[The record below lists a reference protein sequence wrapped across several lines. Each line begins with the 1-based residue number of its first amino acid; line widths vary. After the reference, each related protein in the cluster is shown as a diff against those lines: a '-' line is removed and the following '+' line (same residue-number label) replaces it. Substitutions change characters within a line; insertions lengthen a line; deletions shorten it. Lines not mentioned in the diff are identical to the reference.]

1 MEMMEKSC
9 GQFLAEL
16 AGKAPT
22 PGGGGT
28 AALVG
33 AAGVALG
40 NMVGSL
46 TTGKKKYAAVEAD
59 IQALNAQAETLRKEL
74 EQLVQADADAFAP
87 LAAAYGLPKDT
98 PEQAA
103 HKAAVLETALDAAA
117 DVPLQIMHRCA
128 AGIALAAQYAAKGS
142 VLAVSDAGCAAAL
155 CKAALQAASLN
166 VFINTKL
173 MTDRSHAAALDKQ
186 ADALLDEFV
195 PKADAVFAAVTQSLR
210 VQAPAR

>member
-1 MEMMEKSC
+1 MEMMEQSC
-9 GQFLAEL
+9 SRFLAEL
-16 AGKAPT
+16 AGKAPV

-46 TTGKKKYAAVEAD
+46 TTGKKKYTAVEAD
-59 IQALNAQAETLRKEL
+59 IQALNARAETLRREL
-74 EQLVQADADAFAP
+74 EALVQADAEAFAP
-87 LAAAYGLPKDT
+87 LAAAYRLPKET

-103 HKAAVLETALDAAA
+103 HKAAVLESALDAACA
-117 DVPLQIMHRCA
+117 VPLQIMEKCA
-128 AGIALAAQYAAKGS
+128 EGIALAGQYAAKGS

-173 MTDRSHAAALDKQ
+173 MTNREHAAALNAR
-186 ADALLDEFV
+186 ADALLNEYI
-195 PKADAVFAAVTQSLR
+195 PQADAVFASVTNQLR
-210 VQAPAR
+210 VK

>member
-1 MEMMEKSC
+1 MEMIKQSC
-9 GQFLAEL
+9 EQFLAEL

-40 NMVGSL
+40 SMVGSL
-46 TTGKKKYAAVEAD
+46 TVGKKKYAAVEAD
-59 IQALNAQAETLRKEL
+59 IQALNARADILRKEL
-74 EQLVQADADAFAP
+74 ETLVQADAEAFAP

-103 HKAAVLETALDAAA
+103 HK
-117 DVPLQIMHRCA
+117 
-128 AGIALAAQYAAKGS
+128 AKGS

-173 MTDRSHAAALDKQ
+173 MTDRVHAAELDAK
-186 ADALLDEFV
+186 ADKLLGEFV
-195 PKADAVFAAVTQSLR
+195 PKADAVFASVTEKLR
-210 VQAPAR
+210 MR

>member
-1 MEMMEKSC
+1 MEMMEQSYA
-9 GQFLAEL
+9 QFLAEL
-16 AGKAPT
+16 ASKAPT

-59 IQALNAQAETLRKEL
+59 IQALNAQADTLRKEL
-74 EQLVQADADAFAP
+74 EALVQADAEAFAP

-103 HKAAVLETALDAAA
+103 HKAAVLEQALGAACA
-117 DVPLQIMHRCA
+117 VPLQIMEKCTQ
-128 AGIALAAQYAAKGS
+128 GIALVEQYAAKGS
-142 VLAVSDAGCAAAL
+142 VMAVSDAGCAAAL

-173 MTDRSHAAALDKQ
+173 MADRAHAAVLDAK
-186 ADALLDEFV
+186 ADALLNEFV
-195 PKADAVFAAVTQSLR
+195 PRADAVFASVTQKLR
-210 VQAPAR
+210 SK

>member
-1 MEMMEKSC
+1 MEMMKQSC
-9 GQFLAEL
+9 EQFLAEL
-16 AGKAPT
+16 ASKAPT

-40 NMVGSL
+40 SMVGSL
-46 TTGKKKYAAVEAD
+46 TIGKKKYASVEVD
-59 IQALNAQAETLRKEL
+59 IQALNARADILRKEL
-74 EQLVQADADAFAP
+74 EALVQADAEAFAP

-103 HKAAVLETALDAAA
+103 HKAAVLESALDAACA
-117 DVPLQIMHRCA
+117 VPLQIMEKCA
-128 AGIALAAQYAAKGS
+128 EGIVLVEEYAAKGS
-142 VLAVSDAGCAAAL
+142 VMAVSDAGCAAAL

-173 MTDRSHAAALDKQ
+173 MTDKTHAAALDAQ
-186 ADALLDEFV
+186 ADALLSEYV
-195 PKADAVFAAVTQSLR
+195 PKADTVFAQVTKQLR
-210 VQAPAR
+210 T

>member
-1 MEMMEKSC
+1 MEITKLSC
-9 GQFLAEL
+9 EQFLAEL
-16 AGKAPT
+16 SGSAPV

-33 AAGVALG
+33 ALGVALG
-40 NMVGSL
+40 RMVGSL

-59 IQALNAQAETLRKEL
+59 IEALNAHADQLRTEL
-74 EQLVQADADAFAP
+74 IQLVQMDADAFAP
-87 LAAAYGLPKDT
+87 LAEAYRLPKDT

-103 HKAAVLETALDAAA
+103 RKAEALEAALVKAS

-128 AGIALAAQYAAKGS
+128 EGITLVEQYAAKGS
-142 VLAVSDAGCAAAL
+142 VMAVSDAGCAAAL

-173 MTDRSHAAALDKQ
+173 MKDRTLAGRLNAQ
-186 ADALLDEFV
+186 AEELLGQYV
-195 PKADAVFAAVTQSLR
+195 PRADAVYETVTNQLR
-210 VQAPAR
+210 GV